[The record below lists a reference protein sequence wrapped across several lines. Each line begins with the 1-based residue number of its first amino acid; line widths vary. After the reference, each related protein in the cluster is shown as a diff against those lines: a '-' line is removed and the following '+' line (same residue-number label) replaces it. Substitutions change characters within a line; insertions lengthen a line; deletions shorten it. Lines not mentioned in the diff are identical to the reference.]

1 MSDKILPIEQDHPI
15 VREAFGTFGGR
26 IKRLGLL
33 RLMALEGHRMG
44 STQICEA
51 AGIADDIKKTA
62 RLRNVLYNCKREGL
76 IEETKIAYNY
86 HIYRISPLGIDA
98 LAHIND
104 ILAEY
109 GWGLPQEILAA
120 EKAAPEPATATQT
133 EEKETEVDATI

>member
-33 RLMALEGHRMG
+33 RLMALEGKRMG

-109 GWGLPQEILAA
+109 GWGLPQEILVANKNTTCATHTEPTAQKEA
-120 EKAAPEPATATQT
+120 E
-133 EEKETEVDATI
+133 DATI

>member
-1 MSDKILPIEQDHPI
+1 MSDKILPTEQDHPI
-15 VREAFGTFGGR
+15 VREAFGVGGGR

-33 RLMALEGHRMG
+33 RLMAMEGKRMG
-44 STQICEA
+44 STQICEV

-62 RLRNVLYNCKREGL
+62 RLRNILYNCKREGL

-86 HIYRISPLGIDA
+86 HIYRISPAGLEA
-98 LAHIND
+98 LVSVND
-104 ILAEY
+104 ILSEY

-120 EKAAPEPATATQT
+120 EKAAPEPQTATQT